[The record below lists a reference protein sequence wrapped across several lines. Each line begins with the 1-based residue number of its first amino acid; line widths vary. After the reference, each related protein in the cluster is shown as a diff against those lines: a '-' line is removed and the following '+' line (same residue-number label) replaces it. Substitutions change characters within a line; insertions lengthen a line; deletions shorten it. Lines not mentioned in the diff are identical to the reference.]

1 MTTRRASYFWRKTKR
16 SGGVQNIMT
25 LLWRSLGHAFRHF
38 TLDHTW
44 LSIRGDVTTQERM
57 AHASHCKACDEK
69 MSDFFI
75 ELNAFIYMTPIP
87 SESGKSDLFFPT
99 HPSFTRRPHFLCKTG
114 LKVGAFENDTDIIW
128 RHFNSGR
135 HVYMY
140 AMSSKQILYHY
151 WLVHLLIIKNPI
163 KCLELAAD
171 EPGENW
177 EWFNPSYFPV

>member
-1 MTTRRASYFWRKTKR
+1 MLFA
-16 SGGVQNIMT
+16 T
-25 LLWRSLGHAFRHF
+25 LLSIIPDCQYVAMWQRKSGWRMHHTAKHVTKKCQTFLSNWTLSFTWRPFQVKVEKAIYFFRP
-38 TLDHTW
+38 
-44 LSIRGDVTTQERM
+44 
-57 AHASHCKACDEK
+57 
-69 MSDFFI
+69 
-75 ELNAFIYMTPIP
+75 TP
-87 SESGKSDLFFPT
+87 
-99 HPSFTRRPHFLCKTG
+99 FTRRPHFLCKTG
-114 LKVGAFENDTDIIW
+114 LKVGAFEKDTDIIW

-171 EPGENW
+171 EPGENG